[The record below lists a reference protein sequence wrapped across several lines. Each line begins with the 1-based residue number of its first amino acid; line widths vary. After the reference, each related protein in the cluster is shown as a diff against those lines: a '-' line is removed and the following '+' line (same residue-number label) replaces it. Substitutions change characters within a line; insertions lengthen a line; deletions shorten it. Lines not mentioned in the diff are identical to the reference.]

1 MFFSREQAGAC
12 EGPSAVSEG
21 LSAVPNRLA
30 SLKSKTGGTIP
41 PRSPIRNLRICSNFF
56 QPRSSSKC
64 AIKNSVDNQTKHCGC
79 MFAALS
85 AVTTATL
92 THLMG

>member
-1 MFFSREQAGAC
+1 
-12 EGPSAVSEG
+12 
-21 LSAVPNRLA
+21 L
-30 SLKSKTGGTIP
+30 
-41 PRSPIRNLRICSNFF
+41 
-56 QPRSSSKC
+56 SKC